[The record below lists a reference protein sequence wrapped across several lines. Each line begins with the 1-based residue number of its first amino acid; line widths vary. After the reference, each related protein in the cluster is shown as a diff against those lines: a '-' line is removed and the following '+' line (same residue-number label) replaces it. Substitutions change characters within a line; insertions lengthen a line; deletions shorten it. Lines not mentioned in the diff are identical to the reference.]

1 MKVYQETLH
10 SLAEVD
16 PERPRKSVIQ
26 TLMMKSISQ
35 RCIPHQQAVF
45 ENTGG
50 RSWFSSFSFHR
61 AGMSLVRGIQRGP
74 ENSDRT
80 LTDTVVDKYV
90 RAIKVLRGEVE
101 QDNGINV
108 KLEVQ
113 KRQRDVGDGEPM
125 VSVEDISL
133 YEFTS
138 TGPNQDAPIGTYVP
152 LATGQSHILRPK
164 WPLRPSFCL
173 QQLRLHKPSF
183 VWDGA
188 LYEHQ
193 EDGPGDEIV
202 EEFNQFLADD
212 RCVSRRIRSTLS
224 TEKDSGVFPHS
235 FPLLPLV
242 PSLHSLPRPGVL
254 H

>member
-1 MKVYQETLH
+1 M
-10 SLAEVD
+10 
-16 PERPRKSVIQ
+16 
-26 TLMMKSISQ
+26 
-35 RCIPHQQAVF
+35 
-45 ENTGG
+45 
-50 RSWFSSFSFHR
+50 
-61 AGMSLVRGIQRGP
+61 
-74 ENSDRT
+74 
-80 LTDTVVDKYV
+80 
-90 RAIKVLRGEVE
+90 
-101 QDNGINV
+101 
-108 KLEVQ
+108 
-113 KRQRDVGDGEPM
+113 GDGEPM

-188 LYEHQ
+188 LYENQ

-212 RCVSRRIRSTLS
+212 RCVSRRIRTTLS
-224 TEKDSGVFPHS
+224 
-235 FPLLPLV
+235 
-242 PSLHSLPRPGVL
+242 
-254 H
+254 